1 MSQRTQISKFLKNI
15 SIGAYKDAHWDLRT
29 VVEDKLKHK
38 IKRASKQRIF

>member
-1 MSQRTQISKFLKNI
+1 MSQRTKISKFLKNI
-15 SIGAYKDAHWDLRT
+15 SIGEYKDAHWNLRM